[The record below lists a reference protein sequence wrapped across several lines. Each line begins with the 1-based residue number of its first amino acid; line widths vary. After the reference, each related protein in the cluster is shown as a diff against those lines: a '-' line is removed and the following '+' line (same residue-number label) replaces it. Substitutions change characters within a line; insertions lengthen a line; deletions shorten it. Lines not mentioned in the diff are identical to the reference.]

1 MRIGL
6 FMSTILLLLVPRAA
20 VSATYYIDFASGS
33 DSNAGTSKEAPWKRA
48 PGMNGFAGHYAHS
61 PGDRLIFKGGV
72 TWDATIAKWSISE
85 SGDSGDPDYYGAD
98 KGWFAGNSWTKPIF
112 DGGNMNPVA
121 SHPYFLITGSY
132 VTLDNLQVQN
142 IGVPG
147 VNQGNYAI
155 EFLND
160 HDITAQNLTLP
171 VLSRIALY
179 YAGADGQT
187 HNNLTFKDNDISAS
201 VWGIGVGTAR
211 ANTVLNNV
219 NISNNRIHDFHL
231 QMVTK
236 SHTDGIIV
244 YTNKDPGQSI
254 SGRIYNNQ
262 FYGDFSADDA
272 SGSAVTAFI
281 FIDDMLAGTFYVYNN
296 VGTYSK
302 AGTGAGISAF
312 IEVFGRGSPPAAE
325 AYVYNN
331 TMVGDEHT
339 IVYFIARGYRT
350 VVLQNNI
357 FVGARSGVYIGD
369 ATTIS
374 GLTSDYNNFYG
385 WALGQFSN
393 LVGGARSINYFRYKS
408 LGYET
413 HGLNVNPLFLSG
425 TDFRLRPTSRA
436 IGAGINLSSVFTTDA
451 AGNPRP
457 STGAWDLGA
466 YQTTNPASKQGVK
479 KAH

>member
-1 MRIGL
+1 
-6 FMSTILLLLVPRAA
+6 
-20 VSATYYIDFASGS
+20 
-33 DSNAGTSKEAPWKRA
+33 
-48 PGMNGFAGHYAHS
+48 
-61 PGDRLIFKGGV
+61 
-72 TWDATIAKWSISE
+72 
-85 SGDSGDPDYYGAD
+85 
-98 KGWFAGNSWTKPIF
+98 
-112 DGGNMNPVA
+112 
-121 SHPYFLITGSY
+121 
-132 VTLDNLQVQN
+132 
-142 IGVPG
+142 
-147 VNQGNYAI
+147 
-155 EFLND
+155 
-160 HDITAQNLTLP
+160 
-171 VLSRIALY
+171 
-179 YAGADGQT
+179 
-187 HNNLTFKDNDISAS
+187 
-201 VWGIGVGTAR
+201 
-211 ANTVLNNV
+211 
-219 NISNNRIHDFHL
+219 
-231 QMVTK
+231 MVTK

-244 YTNKDPGQSI
+244 FTNKDPGQAI

-272 SGSAVTAFI
+272 SGSGVTAFI

-296 VGTYSK
+296 VGTYTH
-302 AGTGAGISAF
+302 AGAGVSAF

-339 IVYFIARGYRT
+339 IVDFSARGYRT

-357 FVGARSGVYIGD
+357 FVGARSGVGIGD

-385 WALGQFSN
+385 WSLGQFSN
-393 LVGGARSINYFRYKS
+393 LVGGARSINYFRYQG

-425 TDFRLRPTSRA
+425 TDFRLRPASRA

-466 YQTTNPASKQGVK
+466 YQTANPASKRGVT